1 MRVAALEAIPSRKLT
16 CKPKK
21 GPIRLLSI
29 KKSGY
34 MGFHV
39 TLGEAVYH
47 LRTLSP
53 GVVGLVGLGAT
64 SWSFVRMNLAGQVA
78 TTSPDLILNH
88 G

>member
-1 MRVAALEAIPSRKLT
+1 MAALEAIPSETNMETQNGTYKITVHLKR
-16 CKPKK
+16 
-21 GPIRLLSI
+21 
-29 KKSGY
+29 GY

-39 TLGEAVYH
+39 SLGEAVYH
-47 LRTLSP
+47 LRTLSR

-78 TTSPDLILNH
+78 TTSPDLILKH